1 MYNDINDRIKKA
13 LLESLSLKTEMKSK
27 TIESQKTCAHAALNM
42 LHIVDPYSCILG
54 GAPRDWALGNPAKDL
69 DIYIH
74 GYPNESRD
82 SIKDRIS
89 QALQLQADELED
101 VTNNSYYTHSLDNG
115 VVGVLN
121 VKNCFMPIQIVLC
134 DRQPIE
140 MLNTFHGSLS
150 KASYTRGYYW
160 DYLTNSEDYELDTS
174 VEFDISKEFKVH
186 LIRKNDDPKYIA
198 KIKAKYPEFTHIH
211 ES

>member
-27 TIESQKTCAHAALNM
+27 TIESQKVCANAALNM
-42 LHIVDPYSCILG
+42 LHIVDPHSCILG

-82 SIKDRIS
+82 SIMSRIS
-89 QALQLQADELED
+89 QALDLQENELED
-101 VTNNSYYTHSLDNG
+101 VTKNSYYMHSLDNG
-115 VVGVLN
+115 VAAVFN
-121 VKNCFMPIQIVLC
+121 VKNCFMPIQIILC
-134 DRQPIE
+134 DRLPIE
-140 MLNTFHGSLS
+140 MLRRFHGSLS

-160 DYLTNSEDYELDTS
+160 DYLNNVDDYELETS

-186 LIRKNDDPKYIA
+186 LVRKGDDPKYIA
-198 KIKAKYPEFTHIH
+198 KIQAKYPDFTTVY